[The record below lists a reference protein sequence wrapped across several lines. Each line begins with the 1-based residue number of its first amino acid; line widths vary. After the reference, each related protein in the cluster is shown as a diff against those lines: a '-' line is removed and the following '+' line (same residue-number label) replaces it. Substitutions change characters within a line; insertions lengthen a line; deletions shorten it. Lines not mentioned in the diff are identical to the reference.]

1 MVQDTVNHHPLHL
14 DPKAVVLLLHPSI
27 GGVFLLPLVALLL
40 LSIAAEV
47 YGWGFVHVVLALVVS
62 EHHLTVHLQLE
73 RVREDAGQD

>member
-14 DPKAVVLLLHPSI
+14 DAKAVVLLLHLSI
-27 GGVFLLPLVALLL
+27 GGIFFLPLVALLL

-47 YGWGFVHVVLALVVS
+47 YRWGFIHVVLALVVS

-73 RVREDAGQD
+73 RAREGAGQD